1 MSFTELSMTDL
12 QHQNLKLVQPK
23 VSVVVAAYNVES
35 YITNCL
41 ESLKNQT
48 LQSIEVLI
56 VNDGSTDRTEE
67 ICRQFVEVDSRFQL
81 INQDSL
87 GLGEAR
93 NRGIIEASGSYIA
106 FVDGDDF
113 VEPSMYKKLW
123 QRAQQEQADLVLC
136 GYKKVWPES
145 IRKKYCVVNESI
157 IKQENPVNYFLS
169 KHDESL
175 VVAWNKLF
183 LRSHI
188 SENKLYFENRAFF
201 EDVSFMARY
210 LSVTKKI
217 TIVHEPLYC
226 YVQRQRLTTKT
237 YNPNIEQSHKQ
248 TLERLRK
255 FFNVRSYRVAIEALN
270 LRMCI
275 YRYQYVLKTNY
286 DKPQLKVLEQQ
297 IKGKR
302 PFLFQLPVKHQ
313 LLYIG
318 LLLKVYPN
326 VFRLMHRVRS

>member
-145 IRKKYCVVNESI
+145 IRKKYCSRE
-157 IKQENPVNYFLS
+157 KKYTTHRE
-169 KHDESL
+169 
-175 VVAWNKLF
+175 
-183 LRSHI
+183 
-188 SENKLYFENRAFF
+188 
-201 EDVSFMARY
+201 
-210 LSVTKKI
+210 TK
-217 TIVHEPLYC
+217 
-226 YVQRQRLTTKT
+226 
-237 YNPNIEQSHKQ
+237 
-248 TLERLRK
+248 
-255 FFNVRSYRVAIEALN
+255 
-270 LRMCI
+270 
-275 YRYQYVLKTNY
+275 
-286 DKPQLKVLEQQ
+286 
-297 IKGKR
+297 
-302 PFLFQLPVKHQ
+302 
-313 LLYIG
+313 
-318 LLLKVYPN
+318 
-326 VFRLMHRVRS
+326 